1 MEKNTQ
7 FWLNDVCVL
16 FKHENLTQVFPYDNL
31 SNNEKL
37 NAMTRF
43 VIYVSLLGYMLMNN
57 YIILLVGIVLI
68 LGLLYIY
75 MFQKN
80 SEGLKM
86 RKKLNMHKIGTEEHP
101 ENLQESVRNPFS
113 NVLMTDYE
121 DNPEKEEYDATYDE
135 SEEKRINDRVK
146 QFIMENNKD
155 NKDIGKIFNNLGD
168 NFDFEN
174 SLRQFN
180 ANPITTI
187 PNNQNEFLKY
197 CYKNLYSEK
206 PLMIF

>member
-68 LGLLYIY
+68 LGLLYLY

-101 ENLQESVRNPFS
+101 ENYP
-113 NVLMTDYE
+113 
-121 DNPEKEEYDATYDE
+121 
-135 SEEKRINDRVK
+135 
-146 QFIMENNKD
+146 
-155 NKDIGKIFNNLGD
+155 
-168 NFDFEN
+168 
-174 SLRQFN
+174 
-180 ANPITTI
+180 
-187 PNNQNEFLKY
+187 
-197 CYKNLYSEK
+197 KNLYATLF
-206 PLMIF
+206 LMF